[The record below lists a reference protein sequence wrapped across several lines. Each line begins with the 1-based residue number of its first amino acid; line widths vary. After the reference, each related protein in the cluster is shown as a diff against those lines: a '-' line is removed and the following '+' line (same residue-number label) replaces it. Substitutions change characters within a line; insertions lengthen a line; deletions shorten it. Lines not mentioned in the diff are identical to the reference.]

1 MNIGAAATA
10 SGFDINTMVKT
21 IVDAE
26 RAPAESR
33 IKRQR
38 DNIDVSISAYGKLKA
53 SLDDMKYMMADFR
66 RNHTLSARTV
76 STDNSDVL
84 KASASYEALP
94 GKYNVKVEQL
104 AQAHKIVSGPF
115 NDEKPLG
122 AGKLSISMGTNMFDV
137 EIPKDESEILD
148 VVRLINRHPD
158 NKGVM
163 AAVIKDDVGSRLV
176 LTSDKS
182 GEANQIK
189 VRVDAPFDSTL
200 QKFGFNPN
208 NDINAMTQMQ
218 AATDAKVLIDGIAT
232 VTSDTNTIEDA
243 IEGVDLDLLGM
254 GETDSTASK
263 ESKPPKDTVTVEVGY
278 DRNAVGGAIEQFV
291 NAYNQFYST
300 AHELGK
306 FDPETQEKGPLVGDS
321 IIRTVDNQLR
331 NAFSSPVE
339 GAPDTVKTLSELGV
353 MSTMEGRLEIDY
365 DLLDRQ
371 LAKNFTDVGAF
382 FSGQNGFARKIED
395 LIHSHTGITG
405 SINSRQTSLGDQ
417 VSRLNTEQANLDRR
431 MESVQKR
438 THDQFT
444 AMDNAMGQMKSQL
457 SSMMSMMPA

>member
-10 SGFDINTMVKT
+10 SGLDINKMVKT

-26 RAPAESR
+26 RAPTEAR
-33 IKRQR
+33 ITRQR

-53 SLDDMKYMMADFR
+53 SLDDMKYMMSDFR
-66 RNHTLSARTV
+66 SNHTLSARTV
-76 STDNSDVL
+76 STDNSDIL
-84 KASASYEALP
+84 NATASYEALP

-122 AGKLSISMGTNMFDV
+122 AGTLSLSLGTTMFDV
-137 EIPKDESEILD
+137 EIPKDESDILD
-148 VVRLINRHPD
+148 VVRLINRHPS

-163 AAVIKDDVGSRLV
+163 AAVIKDDVGARLV
-176 LTSDKS
+176 LTADKS
-182 GEANQIK
+182 GEANQVQ

-200 QKFGFNPN
+200 QKFGFNRH
-208 NDINAMTQMQ
+208 NDINPMTQMQ
-218 AATDAKVLIDGIAT
+218 AATDAKVLIDGIAE

-243 IEGVDLDLLGM
+243 IEGVDLDLLAMTSEKDGQ
-254 GETDSTASK
+254 
-263 ESKPPKDTVTVEVGY
+263 PVKDTVTVEVAY

-291 NAYNQFYST
+291 NAYNQFYTT
-300 AHELGK
+300 AQDLGK

-321 IIRTVDNQLR
+321 IIRSVDNQLR
-331 NAFSSPVE
+331 NAFSSPVA

-371 LAKNFTDVGAF
+371 LSQNFTDVGAF
-382 FSGQNGFARKIED
+382 FNRQDGFARKIEE
-395 LIHSHTGITG
+395 LIHAHTGITG
-405 SINSRQTSLGDQ
+405 SIKSRQNSLNDQ
-417 VSRLNTEQANLDRR
+417 VSQLNSDQATLDRR

-457 SSMMSMMPA
+457 SSMMSMMPG